1 MEFDIVNIVTSIG
14 IPGAICF
21 FLLWKLIPT
30 VNGLKTV
37 INDLVVAVTVQT
49 ETVKEDS
56 TNTREMRQEMSNLRA
71 EIQKMN
77 GNKHE

>member
-1 MEFDIVNIVTSIG
+1 MDFDIVKIVTSIG

-37 INDLVVAVTVQT
+37 IGELVTIVQ
-49 ETVKEDS
+49 VDS
-56 TNTREMRQEMSNLRA
+56 TNTQSMKNSVDINTQQVIELRLA
-71 EIQKMN
+71 VKDL
-77 GNKHE
+77 NKK

>member
-1 MEFDIVNIVTSIG
+1 MEFDIVNIVTTIG
-14 IPGAICF
+14 IPAAIAF

-37 INDLVVAVTVQT
+37 VGDLVVAVTKQT
-49 ETVKEDS
+49 AIVSEDS
-56 TNTREMRQEMSNLRA
+56 TNTRELRQEMSNLRV

-77 GNKHE
+77 GKKNE

>member
-1 MEFDIVNIVTSIG
+1 MDFDIVKIVTSIG

-37 INDLVVAVTVQT
+37 IGELVTIVQ
-49 ETVKEDS
+49 VDS
-56 TNTREMRQEMSNLRA
+56 TNTQSMKDSVDLNTQQVIELRLA
-71 EIQKMN
+71 VKDL
-77 GNKHE
+77 NKK

>member
-1 MEFDIVNIVTSIG
+1 MEFDIINIVTTIG
-14 IPGAICF
+14 IPAAIAF

-37 INDLVVAVTVQT
+37 VNDLVVVVTKQT

-56 TNTREMRQEMSNLRA
+56 TNTREMRQEMSNLRV

-77 GNKHE
+77 GNKQ